1 VCALGLVACGGSPAA
16 SPSAGPSSP
25 VDVGAASAVTPV
37 DAATIA
43 AAEKEGSVLLYT
55 NADEQLMKPVAAAFK
70 AKYPGIQ
77 LRVLDLGDA
86 QILQRYATETATGV
100 RSADV
105 VMTSDALGML
115 DFVKRGNVENYT
127 DPNVKN
133 LPKYAQLA
141 PGVVAMSE
149 DPVVAV
155 FNKALLPEAKQ
166 PKDMASLAALS
177 GSIKGKVATT
187 DISNPVQFS
196 AMSAYIGKNGDSG
209 WQIIEKLGPNSGVE
223 SGTGNLMQKLAQGQY
238 QASYFVSGAVRGL
251 ITGDAAKV
259 LNYAHL
265 QDGTPLIPRAVAV
278 TKKAGSPNAA
288 KVFMNFLLSVEG
300 QEAACKGG
308 FTPYRTGVK
317 CAFGVPAIEKA
328 VGAGNMILGAY
339 PTDLD
344 KQQPAIVSHWKT
356 AFGR

>member
-1 VCALGLVACGGSPAA
+1 MKTSIPQSLALGAVCALGLVACGGSPAA

-209 WQIIEKLGPNSGVE
+209 WQIIEKLGPNSGVRHRQPDAE
-223 SGTGNLMQKLAQGQY
+223 AR
-238 QASYFVSGAVRGL
+238 AGAVPSVVLRLRCGPGAHHGRCREGPQLRIPPGRYAVDPAGRG
-251 ITGDAAKV
+251 G
-259 LNYAHL
+259 H
-265 QDGTPLIPRAVAV
+265 Q
-278 TKKAGSPNAA
+278 
-288 KVFMNFLLSVEG
+288 EG
-300 QEAACKGG
+300 R
-308 FTPYRTGVK
+308 FT
-317 CAFGVPAIEKA
+317 
-328 VGAGNMILGAY
+328 
-339 PTDLD
+339 
-344 KQQPAIVSHWKT
+344 
-356 AFGR
+356 